1 MSTNLYRICT
11 NWYRIITNLIRIWYK
26 FCTKFIE
33 HKGQNSLL
41 RELFTNPGSYG
52 IGQYRLYGHIGHYGH
67 MIQSA
72 QLHI

>member
-1 MSTNLYRICT
+1 M
-11 NWYRIITNLIRIWYK
+11 YK
-26 FCTKFIE
+26 FE
-33 HKGQNSLL
+33 GQISYL

-52 IGQYRLYGHIGHYGH
+52 MGQYIAYGQIGHYGH